1 MLVFYL
7 CKDDFSAAEVMLV
20 ERESCVLRK
29 RLRTESIVALSHR
42 QIEGIEKR
50 HVSQHYCSPIRL
62 ISRLQGCALLLH
74 IGGFQNVRSLHIH
87 IVEAES
93 ETDKPFFKC

>member
-20 ERESCVLRK
+20 ELESRVLRK
-29 RLRTESIVALSHR
+29 R